1 MSYPVQLYIYDLSQ
15 GMARSLGPALG
26 LHDLEGEFD
35 MILVRTIFLYLCNVY
50 VRPLGTLSET
60 VVTCEHLDTVIDFLI
75 KLGLGINPRMHL
87 VYSIVYYNLVEINNA
102 YSYVNCS

>member
-35 MILVRTIFLYLCNVY
+35 MILVKTIFLYLCNVY
-50 VRPLGTLSET
+50 VLCTTLGY
-60 VVTCEHLDTVIDFLI
+60 F
-75 KLGLGINPRMHL
+75 G
-87 VYSIVYYNLVEINNA
+87 NLRLL
-102 YSYVNCS
+102 

>member
-35 MILVRTIFLYLCNVY
+35 MTLVRTIFCTYVMCTY
-50 VRPLGTLSET
+50 VRPLGTLA
-60 VVTCEHLDTVIDFLI
+60 I
-75 KLGLGINPRMHL
+75 
-87 VYSIVYYNLVEINNA
+87 
-102 YSYVNCS
+102 

>member
-35 MILVRTIFLYLCNVY
+35 MILVRTIFGKSILV
-50 VRPLGTLSET
+50 
-60 VVTCEHLDTVIDFLI
+60 
-75 KLGLGINPRMHL
+75 GITKSTA
-87 VYSIVYYNLVEINNA
+87 VFDV
-102 YSYVNCS
+102 

>member
-35 MILVRTIFLYLCNVY
+35 MILVRTIFFCTYAMFMYDPWTC
-50 VRPLGTLSET
+50 TLSET
-60 VVTCEHLDTVIDFLI
+60 VVST
-75 KLGLGINPRMHL
+75 
-87 VYSIVYYNLVEINNA
+87 
-102 YSYVNCS
+102 

>member
-35 MILVRTIFLYLCNVY
+35 MILVRTNFLYLLMYLLLHTYLRNVY
-50 VRPLGTLSET
+50 VRPWVFWQSET
-60 VVTCEHLDTVIDFLI
+60 CE
-75 KLGLGINPRMHL
+75 
-87 VYSIVYYNLVEINNA
+87 YSQVSITREACLTTMQ
-102 YSYVNCS
+102 

>member
-35 MILVRTIFLYLCNVY
+35 MIRVRTIFFCTYVIVY
-50 VRPLGTLSET
+50 DPWVLWQSET
-60 VVTCEHLDTVIDFLI
+60 VVSNVHAVSDY
-75 KLGLGINPRMHL
+75 KKR
-87 VYSIVYYNLVEINNA
+87 
-102 YSYVNCS
+102 

>member
-35 MILVRTIFLYLCNVY
+35 MILVRTFFFCTYVCNDI
-50 VRPLGTLSET
+50 TL
-60 VVTCEHLDTVIDFLI
+60 
-75 KLGLGINPRMHL
+75 
-87 VYSIVYYNLVEINNA
+87 
-102 YSYVNCS
+102 